1 MCVCVYVCVCVFAGQ
16 VTAPVL
22 TVESVSSSGDLCNV
36 TVTCRAGDLS
46 LTSTCD
52 ISTCTQEE
60 QTAPSS
66 LAIFIKDGVIICNH
80 SNPVSWHHATVE
92 LETLCQSTQH
102 KKHLGEMQT
111 SIWIYVTVASGLVL
125 LVLVLVLGG
134 VLCFQRH
141 SKNQGTVQHM
151 LSE

>member
-1 MCVCVYVCVCVFAGQ
+1 MYINGLWRVCGGMLV
-16 VTAPVL
+16 
-22 TVESVSSSGDLCNV
+22 SGDLCNV

-92 LETLCQSTQH
+92 LETVCQSPQS
-102 KKHLGEMQT
+102 KKHQFNLGDEQT
-111 SIWIYVTVASGLVL
+111 PICIYVKVASGLVL
-125 LVLVLVLGG
+125 LVLVLGG